1 MPSASTLF
9 RSPSSRRVDR
19 IGVALSAAC
28 LLHCLAG
35 AALVSAFGFGSLA
48 MADPWVHRFGLV
60 LAIGV
65 AALSLGFGMR
75 HHRLAGPRLIA
86 VTGISTMAAALFVE
100 HGPGEAGLTVAGVV
114 LVALAHLVNLRH
126 SA

>member
-9 RSPSSRRVDR
+9 RDPARRRIDR

-28 LLHCLAG
+28 LLHCLIG
-35 AALVSAFGFGSLA
+35 AAFVSALGIGSLA
-48 MADPWVHRFGLV
+48 LADPWVHRFGLV

-75 HHRLAGPRLIA
+75 HHRLAGPRLVAI
-86 VTGISTMAAALFVE
+86 TGIATMAAALFVE

-126 SA
+126 PA